1 MLRIRKV
8 ADATTAVNRSAIEA
22 AQKIMREQFPGMPDY
37 DIAKLPEQLA
47 NPLKHRFVSRLFV
60 AENARDQTLGL
71 ALLLHAPD
79 IGFSYLELVS
89 TAAGRMGEG
98 IGATLYERVREEA
111 RALGTQLYFES
122 LPDDPELSPNPEIRA
137 NNAKRLKFY
146 ERYGARPIVN
156 TAYET
161 PVTPGTSDPPYLL
174 LDPLGANDLPSA
186 REGEEG
192 GARDPRA
199 EIRIARRLCAD
210 GGRFH
215 HRRSRSV
222 LREPRYVK
230 SRRAPKGEVRASSE
244 PRIALVLNDDHTI
257 HHVQDRGYVEA
268 PVRIRSIMAELDAS
282 GLFEKMPAKRYSDR
296 HIRAVHDGR
305 LVDYIRKACLMAGP
319 KKSIYPYVF
328 PTRNPARA
336 PKDETVLAGYY
347 CIDTF
352 TPLNQNAYLAARS
365 AVDCALTAAER
376 VLEGA
381 ELAYA
386 LVRPPGHHAETRTFG
401 GFCYFN
407 NAAIAANMLSR
418 YGKVAI
424 LDVDYH
430 HGNGQQE
437 IFYARSDV
445 LTVSMHGH
453 PSFAYPY
460 FTGFRD
466 ETGIG
471 PGAGFNLNIPLP
483 EHLTPDQ
490 HRNAVAEGLRRV
502 RRFRPTF
509 LVVSLGFDTARG
521 DPTGTWS
528 NRARDFER
536 LGHMIGEQGYSTLVV
551 QEGGYRVRTLGCQCP
566 QLLRRPGHRT
576 LGGAADGADPQPER
590 GRKAAS
596 PQRARLAERR
606 DGRRRGP
613 RALAGREHRHVQRGR
628 GGHRRRA
635 RHRAPHQGHPL
646 GLSLHPRRAR
656 VRARGL
662 RLLRPDRGH
671 ARLVRSLLDCR
682 LAGRAAEGARRPG
695 LCPRRVRDAQGRR
708 QAHLCRY
715 LVVRPLRADA
725 RLLSAHGLRRGGA
738 AARLLRRRRR
748 QGHLCEVALLASR
761 SAVAVIPAKAGIQ
774 ESRLSELAPRAEE
787 RPKGASR
794 STSSTAVERPPQGE
808 DECDGFLACAGM
820 TLT

>member
-22 AQKIMREQFPGMPDY
+22 AQKIMREQFPLMPDY
-37 DIAKLPEQLA
+37 DIAKLPEQLS

-122 LPDDPELSPNPEIRA
+122 LPDDPALSPNPEIRA
-137 NNAKRLKFY
+137 NNANRLKFY
-146 ERYGARPIVN
+146 ERYGARPIIN

-161 PVTPGTSDPPYLL
+161 PVTPGTTDPPYLL
-174 LDPLGANDLPSA
+174 LDPLGSNDLPSGDKVKKVVRA
-186 REGEEG
+186 ILERKYGSP
-192 GARDPRA
+192 AAYVQMVVDSIHDDP
-199 EIRIARRLCAD
+199 IR
-210 GGRFH
+210 
-215 HRRSRSV
+215 
-222 LREPRYVK
+222 LREPRYLK
-230 SRRAPKGEVRASSE
+230 RRAPKEEVRASSE
-244 PRIALVLNDDHTI
+244 PPIALVLNDDHVI
-257 HHVQDRGYVEA
+257 HHVQERGYVEA

-282 GLFEKMPAKRYSDR
+282 GLFEKVPAKRYSDR

-305 LVDYIRKACLMAGP
+305 LVDYIRKACLLAGP

-365 AVDCALTAAER
+365 AVDCAMTAAER

-381 ELAYA
+381 KLAYA

-407 NAAIAANMLSR
+407 NGAVAANMLAR

-424 LDVDYH
+424 LDIDYH

-445 LTVSMHGH
+445 LTVSIHGH

-460 FTGFRD
+460 FSGFRD

-471 PGAGFNLNIPLP
+471 AGAGFNLNIPLP
-483 EHLTPDQ
+483 EQITPEQ
-490 HRNAVAEGLRRV
+490 HRNAVAEGLRRI
-502 RRFRPTF
+502 RRFAPAY

-521 DPTGTWS
+521 DPTGTWP
-528 NRARDFER
+528 NRAKDFDQ
-536 LGHMIGEQGYSTLVV
+536 LGRMIGEQGYATLVV
-551 QEGGYRVRTLGCQCP
+551 QEGGYRVRTLGSNARNFFVG
-566 QLLRRPGHRT
+566 LATGHS
-576 LGGAADGADPQPER
+576 AARQVAPALNRNAGVKSGHHRNGLDWRNGVMADDVGRVRSLVASTGMFSSAEVDIAGELVTER
-590 GRKAAS
+590 LTKGIRS
-596 PQRARLAERR
+596 GYHFILAERGSSLVAYACYGLIEGTQGSFDLYWIAVAPEEQR
-606 DGRRRGP
+606 KGLGAQVYARAEAAMRKAGAKHIYVDTSSSDRYAPTRGFYQRMGFVEEARLPDFYGEGDGKVIYVKSLAASAPADGSFGDGR
-613 RALAGREHRHVQRGR
+613 
-628 GGHRRRA
+628 
-635 RHRAPHQGHPL
+635 
-646 GLSLHPRRAR
+646 
-656 VRARGL
+656 
-662 RLLRPDRGH
+662 D
-671 ARLVRSLLDCR
+671 
-682 LAGRAAEGARRPG
+682 
-695 LCPRRVRDAQGRR
+695 
-708 QAHLCRY
+708 
-715 LVVRPLRADA
+715 
-725 RLLSAHGLRRGGA
+725 
-738 AARLLRRRRR
+738 
-748 QGHLCEVALLASR
+748 
-761 SAVAVIPAKAGIQ
+761 
-774 ESRLSELAPRAEE
+774 
-787 RPKGASR
+787 RPKP
-794 STSSTAVERPPQGE
+794 TP
-808 DECDGFLACAGM
+808 
-820 TLT
+820 